1 VVQVG
6 GQACPP
12 LNKTSMEKEMKKIK
26 YEDLED
32 VYLSV
37 LQVRN
42 NLELYI
48 EMTPQ
53 CFTPDYLN
61 TLVRRMFEIEN
72 KIDLLQNFS
81 EGVKK

>member
-1 VVQVG
+1 
-6 GQACPP
+6 
-12 LNKTSMEKEMKKIK
+12 MKKIN
-26 YEDLED
+26 YDDLED
-32 VYLSV
+32 LYGSV
-37 LQVRN
+37 MRVRT

-61 TLVRRMFEIEN
+61 TLVKRMFEIEN

-81 EGVKK
+81 EGAKK